1 MRVIKTIV
9 LIPLALALV
18 VLAVANRQDVVL
30 VLDPFG
36 LYEPFTH
43 LVMPLYMLLFIV
55 AALGVLAG
63 GLGAWWS
70 QRAARERAR
79 AAIAEREGRTIAAWP
94 PDDPSQSVEV
104 SPHLPKCA
112 RCGA

>member
-36 LYEPFTH
+36 LYEP
-43 LVMPLYMLLFIV
+43 LASVVMPLYLLLFVV
-55 AALGVLAG
+55 AGLGVLAG
-63 GLGAWWS
+63 GFGAWWS
-70 QRAARERAR
+70 QRAARERSR
-79 AAIAEREGRTIAAWP
+79 FFEREALVLREEV
-94 PDDPSQSVEV
+94 DQLRRLPSQSADPPLPPV
-104 SPHLPKCA
+104 SMI
-112 RCGA
+112 R

>member
-9 LIPLALALV
+9 LIPLALAIV

-30 VLDPFG
+30 VFDPFG
-36 LYEPFTH
+36 FYPPLTSV
-43 LVMPLYMLLFIV
+43 VMPLYLLMFVV

-63 GLGAWWS
+63 GFGAWWS

-79 AAIAEREGRTIAAWP
+79 FFEREAMVLRE
-94 PDDPSQSVEV
+94 DLDQLRRLPSQSADPPPVPPV
-104 SPHLPKCA
+104 SMI
-112 RCGA
+112 R

>member
-1 MRVIKTIV
+1 MRVIKAII
-9 LIPLALALV
+9 LIPLALAIV

-43 LVMPLYMLLFIV
+43 LVLPLYVLLFIV

-79 AAIAEREGRTIAAWP
+79 FFEREAMVLREDLDQLRRLP
-94 PDDPSQSVEV
+94 PQSADPPVPPLSMI
-104 SPHLPKCA
+104 
-112 RCGA
+112 R

>member
-1 MRVIKTIV
+1 MRVIKAII
-9 LIPLALALV
+9 LIPLALAIV

-43 LVMPLYMLLFIV
+43 LVLPLYVLLFIV

-79 AAIAEREGRTIAAWP
+79 FFEREAMVLRE
-94 PDDPSQSVEV
+94 DLDQLRRLPSQSADPPVPPL
-104 SPHLPKCA
+104 SMI
-112 RCGA
+112 R